1 MSNLLKNFL
10 DTLSDQE
17 IDAIVASYSKFQIME
32 DFRKQIQSEQRSER
46 YFLTNEVKQKS
57 FQVLQQPRL
66 LIKRLLEF
74 DGCIYDGEIT
84 SQIKCLTKEIEKYR
98 QGEDIRFD
106 PHIWETLMTIEK
118 LFDVTL

>member
-17 IDAIVASYSKFQIME
+17 IDAIVASYSEFQIME
-32 DFRKQIQSEQRSER
+32 DFRKQIQSEQYLER
-46 YFLTNEVKQKS
+46 YLPDETVKQKS

-66 LIKRLLEF
+66 LIARLLEF
-74 DGCIYDGEIT
+74 NGCIYDGEIS
-84 SQIKCLTKEIEKYR
+84 SQIKCLKKEIEKYR

-106 PHIWETLMTIEK
+106 PHLWESLMTIEK

>member
-106 PHIWETLMTIEK
+106 PHIWETLMTVEK